1 RPGGFCPSMRIA
13 NVEALHLSI
22 PVVREV
28 ADGTQDVLLVRVT
41 TDEGIVGLGEVVSS
55 SYIGRAIIEAP
66 KSAPRRHGLAAVL
79 IGKDPL
85 DPVARWHDMY
95 EASRWYG
102 RAGAALHV
110 ISGIDT
116 ALWDIVGRAQGKSV
130 ADVWGRKRDKVRA
143 YASVL
148 FPETAAEAAALTER
162 MLAKGV
168 TAIKYG
174 WGPFGRER
182 ARDLALMTAIRRTAG
197 DDVEIMVDA
206 GRIWDAATAI
216 DRGNELFERFNITW
230 LEEPLH
236 DEDFDGY
243 RVLAAA
249 AKGRIAGGEAE
260 DTFAAFAKLLD
271 NGVHVVQPDVGR
283 AGGLTICRRVSEAAA
298 AHKAWAVPHC
308 FGTGVNLVAS
318 IQWMGAAADAPFNEY
333 PFTDSPLRN
342 ELIAGVPDPVDGM
355 IPIPDAP
362 GLGIELNESVVQR
375 YRVA

>member
-1 RPGGFCPSMRIA
+1 MRITD
-13 NVEALHLSI
+13 VEALHLSI
-22 PVVREV
+22 PIVREV

-55 SYIGRAIIEAP
+55 SYIGRAVIEAP

-79 IGKDPL
+79 IDKDPL
-85 DPVARWHDMY
+85 DPAARWDDMY

-102 RAGAALHV
+102 RAGVALHA
-110 ISGIDT
+110 ISGVDT
-116 ALWDIVGRAQGKSV
+116 ALWDIVGKAQGKSI

-148 FPETAAEAAALTER
+148 FPESATEASVLTER
-162 MLAKGV
+162 MLERGV

-174 WGPFGRER
+174 WGSFGRER
-182 ARDLALMTAIRRTAG
+182 AHDIDLMTAIRRTAG
-197 DDVEIMVDA
+197 DDVEIMVDV
-206 GRIWDAATAI
+206 GRMWDAETAI

-243 RVLAAA
+243 KVLAKAA
-249 AKGRIAGGEAE
+249 TGRVAAGEAE
-260 DTFAAFAKLLD
+260 DTYTAFAKLLD
-271 NGVHVVQPDVGR
+271 NGVQVVQPDVGR

-298 AHKAWAVPHC
+298 KHKAWAVPHC

-342 ELIAGVPDPVDGM
+342 ELIHGVPNLVDGM
-355 IPIPDAP
+355 IPISDAP
-362 GLGIELNESVVQR
+362 GLGIELNESIVQR

>member
-1 RPGGFCPSMRIA
+1 MRIA

-130 ADVWGRKRDKVRA
+130 AEVWGRKRDKVRA

-148 FPETAAEAAALTER
+148 FPETAAEAAELTER

-249 AKGRIAGGEAE
+249 AKGRIAAGEAE

>member
-1 RPGGFCPSMRIA
+1 MKITK
-13 NVEALHLSI
+13 VEALHLSI
-22 PVVREV
+22 PKVREI
-28 ADGTQDVLLVRVT
+28 ADGTQDVLLVRVA
-41 TDEGIVGLGEVVSS
+41 TDEGIVGYGEVVSS
-55 SYIGRAIIEAP
+55 SYIGRAVVEAP

-85 DPVARWHDMY
+85 DPIARWNDMY

-102 RAGAALHV
+102 RSGVALHV

-116 ALWDIVGRAQGKSV
+116 ALWDITARAAGKSV
-130 ADVWGRKRDKVRA
+130 ADLWGRRRREVRA

-148 FPETAAEAAALTER
+148 FPDTPDEAAALTER

-174 WGPFGRER
+174 WGAFGRDR
-182 ARDLALMTAIRRTAG
+182 ALDLALMTAIRRTAG
-197 DDVEIMVDA
+197 DKIDIMVDV
-206 GRIWDAATAI
+206 GRIWDAKTAI
-216 DRGNELFERFNITW
+216 ERGNELFERFNITW

-243 RVLAAA
+243 RTLSAA

-260 DTFAAFAKLLD
+260 DTFAAFEKLLD

-283 AGGLTICRRVSEAAA
+283 AGGLTVCRRVSESAAR
-298 AHKAWAVPHC
+298 HGAWAVPHC
-308 FGTGVNLVAS
+308 FGTGVNLAAS
-318 IQWMGAAADAPFNEY
+318 IQWMGAAPEAQFNEY
-333 PFTDSPLRN
+333 PFTESPLRN
-342 ELIAGVPDPVDGM
+342 ELVIGVPEPVDGM

-362 GLGIELNESVVQR
+362 GIGIEINEAVVER
-375 YRVA
+375 FRVK